1 MEWGK
6 FSTQVSFLVTHFLL
20 KQSGRRNVWLR
31 WPGWFLARFFDGFLP
46 PFSCVFVKT
55 KPKELA
61 SHIQSPFVGHHR
73 VWFGTWRGNVRVEFH
88 LKSSP
93 DLFFFFSSLNKDL
106 LLLQQQPPTPTPTP
120 TRTRTRTTKML
131 PAERANDAKELIFIT
146 LERVRKKDQNV
157 DSRNQ
162 PPFLGDFP
170 SRLFAVS
177 W

>member
-1 MEWGK
+1 MD
-6 FSTQVSFLVTHFLL
+6 FCHHFLVFL
-20 KQSGRRNVWLR
+20 
-31 WPGWFLARFFDGFLP
+31 
-46 PFSCVFVKT
+46 KT

-61 SHIQSPFVGHHR
+61 SHIQSPSLVTIASGLAPGEAM
-73 VWFGTWRGNVRVEFH
+73 FGLNFILNPHQT
-88 LKSSP
+88 
-93 DLFFFFSSLNKDL
+93 FFFFIFKQGP
-106 LLLQQQPPTPTPTP
+106 LLQQQPPTPTP